1 MNTTVNQT
9 IDVMPARTALLELHR
24 QLLQAQRIE
33 ADRSD
38 GRMNAAALLQAAT
51 DDLRFSWLSR
61 LSGLISELDQARTGA
76 DVDGAQAAL
85 ADARSL
91 LAPPDPSTW
100 FGARYLQMLQE
111 HPEVV
116 LAHRDATATLTG

>member
-33 ADRSD
+33 AERSD

-91 LAPPDPSTW
+91 LARPDPSTW